1 MDRERFCVSGCRDSI
16 SALVSAC
23 SPSRRDF
30 IRLALAGS
38 SLPFMRSLGLGSSLA
53 NDRARWYRDKFGMF
67 IHWGPYS
74 LARVEASWPIMT
86 PTPGGISEAEY
97 RELPRR
103 FNPSKFD
110 RNHFIDLAKAAGQQY
125 LVFTT
130 KHHDGFCMFDS
141 SYTDYKITNT
151 PYGKDIV
158 QQLSSACKEAGM
170 PLGFYYSPPD
180 MHHPAFRDITKLA
193 KENWNGSPH
202 APSGPCTSSI

>member
-1 MDRERFCVSGCRDSI
+1 MERDGDPERFCASRCRDSI

-38 SLPFMRSLGLGSSLA
+38 SLPFMRSPGLRSSLA
-53 NDRARWYRDKFGMF
+53 KDRTRWYRDAKFGMF

-74 LARVEASWPIMT
+74 LASVEASWPIMT
-86 PTPGGISEAEY
+86 PTPAGISEAEY

-110 RNHFIDLAKAAGQQY
+110 PNTFIDLARAAGQQY
-125 LVFTT
+125 MVFTT

-158 QQLSSACKEAGM
+158 AQLAQACKG
-170 PLGFYYSPPD
+170 
-180 MHHPAFRDITKLA
+180 RTV
-193 KENWNGSPH
+193 
-202 APSGPCTSSI
+202 T